1 MIDTG
6 LLTRPWSGHVPKVE
20 GYEPSISAKI
30 ARVSRR
36 RKNSWQ
42 CQVLVAG
49 AAMFTSHHDTKRAAE
64 AKAEGMLNV
73 YTDVHYLSK

>member
-1 MIDTG
+1 MINSA

-30 ARVSRR
+30 TRVSRR
-36 RKNSWQ
+36 RKDSWQ
-42 CQVLVAG
+42 CKVLVAG
-49 AAMFTSHHDTKRAAE
+49 AAMFTSHHDTKQAAE
-64 AKAEGMLNV
+64 SKAEHLLNV